1 MSVDVGTLLDEGR
14 WSTYQK
20 LLVAGTALAII
31 LDGLDNQVL
40 GAAVPALMHEWGL
53 PRPAFASV
61 LASGMVGMMI
71 GGAAILPRYGWR
83 ALFLVGGLVP
93 LLLAAVLFKV
103 LPESPRYLAR
113 QRQRWPELAALLNRL
128 GHRVPADATFV
139 DVTEQAISRPSARAL

>member
-40 GAAVPALMHEWGL
+40 GAAVPALTREWGL

-71 GGAAILPRYGWR
+71 GGAAGGFIGDR
-83 ALFLVGGLVP
+83 VG
-93 LLLAAVLFKV
+93 
-103 LPESPRYLAR
+103 RR
-113 QRQRWPELAALLNRL
+113 AALIGSVVAFGVL
-128 GHRVPADATFV
+128 
-139 DVTEQAISRPSARAL
+139 